1 MIVLSSSIRVSP
13 EFVLITLYSYIEGLD
28 RRPGVPFKFDKMI
41 KTHTKFVQ
49 DVKYAASG
57 DHFASV
63 GSDYKAFLYDGKT
76 GDVLGE
82 FGGDEHKGSIVS
94 FYVMNGILVA
104 FG

>member
-94 FYVMNGILVA
+94 FYVMSGILVV

>member
-1 MIVLSSSIRVSP
+1 MIVLSSSIQVCS
-13 EFVLITLYSYIEGLD
+13 EFVLISLYSYTERLD
-28 RRPGVPFKFDKMI
+28 RYPGVPFKFDKMI
-41 KTHTKFVQ
+41 KNHTKFVQ

-82 FGGDEHKGSIVS
+82 FGGDEHKGSVVS
-94 FYVMNGILVA
+94 FYVMNGIREA
-104 FG
+104 FD